1 MMSPV
6 QIHGLLRG
14 AALGPETELA
24 VPHDQGG
31 AGHQLLQEQVHPPG
45 IHLPGLLIH
54 CLHLCAEDCAA
65 FWRIASFVRQMAVLF
80 LTGVQLKCRYS
91 AFDTGINKI
100 SPLNAKIC
108 PQMAVLLS

>member
-24 VPHDQGG
+24 VPHEQGG

-54 CLHLCAEDCAA
+54 CLHFWAEDCVLCCVLANCQ
-65 FWRIASFVRQMAVLF
+65 FCSSDGSAVPNMRTAEMSVFRL
-80 LTGVQLKCRYS
+80 R
-91 AFDTGINKI
+91 
-100 SPLNAKIC
+100 
-108 PQMAVLLS
+108 